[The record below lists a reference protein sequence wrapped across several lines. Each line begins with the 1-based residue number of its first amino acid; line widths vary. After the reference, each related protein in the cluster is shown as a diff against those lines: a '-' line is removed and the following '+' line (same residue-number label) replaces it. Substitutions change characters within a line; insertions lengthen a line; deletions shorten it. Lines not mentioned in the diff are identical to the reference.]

1 MKLVRGLVLV
11 LAVSLAVAGASSAA
25 AATAPARATITVSGT
40 GIVNSVPNRADFTF
54 GVSATAKTATAA
66 LAANS
71 SQMNKLISA
80 LEKRGIA
87 SKDIQTAEIS
97 LSPNTS
103 PSGNRI
109 LGYTASNSVT
119 THILKIADAGP
130 IVDAAVGAGANQIN
144 GPSLTAADQQALYR
158 QALKAAIAN
167 ARVKAAT
174 IAAAAHVSLGAIR
187 AIDESSGGSTVPLP
201 FSAATKVAGAA
212 TPVQPGT
219 IQTEADVTVT
229 YSVG

>member
-1 MKLVRGLVLV
+1 VKLVCGLT
-11 LAVSLAVAGASSAA
+11 LAAAIAVVGVSSAA
-25 AATAPARATITVSGT
+25 GATAAARGTITVSGT

-54 GVSATAKTATAA
+54 GVSATATTATAA

-71 SQMNKLISA
+71 TQMNRLIAA
-80 LEKRGIA
+80 LEKHGIA
-87 SKDIQTAEIS
+87 SKDIQTAQIS

-119 THILKIADAGP
+119 THILKIGDAGP

-144 GPSLTAADQQALYR
+144 GPNLTAADQQALYR

-201 FSAATKVAGAA
+201 FSATKAAGAA

-229 YSVG
+229 YAIG

>member
-1 MKLVRGLVLV
+1 
-11 LAVSLAVAGASSAA
+11 VSLAVAGASSAA

>member
-1 MKLVRGLVLV
+1 MKLVSGLVLAASFAV
-11 LAVSLAVAGASSAA
+11 LGASSAA

-87 SKDIQTAEIS
+87 SKDIQTAQIS
-97 LSPNTS
+97 LSPNTN

-119 THILKIADAGP
+119 THILKIGDAGP

-144 GPSLTAADQQALYR
+144 GPNLTAADQQALYR
-158 QALKAAIAN
+158 RALKAAIAN

-174 IAAAAHVSLGAIR
+174 IASAAHVSLGAIR
-187 AIDESSGGSTVPLP
+187 VIDESSGGSTVPLP
-201 FSAATKVAGAA
+201 FSAATKVAGAS